1 MNNQPNTPYL
11 LSLQAYGLPGFT
23 SPLMGLQANPQVGG
37 QQLGKLAGLS
47 LPGQHQQHQ
56 HQGYQHSLPL
66 QAIPALQPALGLGGP
81 GLYPMMSPST
91 LAHYG
96 LQSSPAPQVPIPHT
110 LLSANGMTNIPKLFV
125 PSVKVGN
132 VSIVSTEHKKCMR
145 KHYDIGGNMACLL
158 TIVLGLTLDSLT
170 L

>member
-11 LSLQAYGLPGFT
+11 LSLQAYGLPGFP
-23 SPLMGLQANPQVGG
+23 SPLMGLQTPQVGG

-47 LPGQHQQHQ
+47 LPGQP
-56 HQGYQHSLPL
+56 GYQHNLPL
-66 QAIPALQPALGLGGP
+66 QAIPALQPPLGLGGP
-81 GLYPMMSPST
+81 GLYPMVTPST

-96 LQSSPAPQVPIPHT
+96 LQSSPTPQVPIPHT

-125 PSVKVGN
+125 PSVKVGGN
-132 VSIVSTEHKKCMR
+132 VSIVCTEHKKCMR
-145 KHYDIGGNMACLL
+145 KHYDIGGSMACLL
-158 TIVLGLTLDSLT
+158 TRVLGLTLDSLT

>member
-1 MNNQPNTPYL
+1 MNPQANTPYL
-11 LSLQAYGLPGFT
+11 LSLQAYGLPGFP
-23 SPLMGLQANPQVGG
+23 SPLVGLQANHQVGG

-47 LPGQHQQHQ
+47 LPGHHQPG
-56 HQGYQHSLPL
+56 HQGYQHNLPL
-66 QAIPALQPALGLGGP
+66 QAIPALPPGLGLAGP
-81 GLYPMMSPST
+81 GLYPMMSPSA

-96 LQSSPAPQVPIPHT
+96 LQSSHTAQVPLPHT